1 MVRGKTQIRRI
12 ENASSR
18 QVTFSKRRNGLLK
31 KAFELSVLCDAE
43 VALIV
48 FSPTGKLYEFSSSS
62 WIAELELQFDAH
74 SIDYLPHLQA
84 KQVLQFEARSIP
96 HVLKLHLKYSTS
108 KTIERYKRS
117 DRKLGAGKEAAD
129 EDIME
134 NMKEEAAAMVN
145 RIQLMDDSKRKL
157 LGDGLECSSLEELE
171 NTEDQL
177 ERSLSNIRARKVL
190 SILGNLGTTEVTD
203 RPHRGYIIRGVEQC
217 ISVLVRSV
225 IQLYDMHNQLFKLKI
240 EEMKEKERI
249 LVKENEELRKKTWAE
264 RNELQPVPPLS
275 MITREAAL
283 LKDQCLDVETE
294 LFIGLPERRAIH

>member
-48 FSPTGKLYEFSSSS
+48 FSPTGKLYEFSSS
-62 WIAELELQFDAH
+62 
-74 SIDYLPHLQA
+74 
-84 KQVLQFEARSIP
+84 
-96 HVLKLHLKYSTS
+96 STS

-177 ERSLSNIRARKVL
+177 ERSLTNIRARK
-190 SILGNLGTTEVTD
+190 
-203 RPHRGYIIRGVEQC
+203 
-217 ISVLVRSV
+217 
-225 IQLYDMHNQLFKLKI
+225 NQLFKLKI